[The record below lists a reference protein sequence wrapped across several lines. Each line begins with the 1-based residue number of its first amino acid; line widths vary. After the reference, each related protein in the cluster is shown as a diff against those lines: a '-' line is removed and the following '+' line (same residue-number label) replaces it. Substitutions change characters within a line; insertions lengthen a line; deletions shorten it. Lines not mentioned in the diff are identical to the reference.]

1 MKKVTFDL
9 DGVVIPNVEKTCE
22 LYGIDFNKITEYR
35 IDHCKLLTEHEK
47 RRIKSGFGSVE
58 AFKYSGL
65 CCGAEFLEEIARK
78 CELYIHSLS
87 FNDDI
92 KEYKKMLLKGVIPS
106 LREENINLEIY
117 SEYTV
122 KEIEKTDI
130 IVEDCLENL
139 INNYTKFD
147 KAYLIDYLYN
157 RNVDL
162 SKYPKIVRVAN
173 LKHCIDRLLKEDLV

>member
-1 MKKVTFDL
+1 MVRELLDRKTLEKLTSTEGIIEVLCGIENVDL
-9 DGVVIPNVEKTCE
+9 DNIEE
-22 LYGIDFNKITEYR
+22 LEEDKRSLI
-35 IDHCKLLTEHEK
+35 EHEK

-87 FNDDI
+87 FNDGI

-130 IVEDCLENL
+130 VVEDCLENL
-139 INNYTKFD
+139 IYKW
-147 KAYLIDYLYN
+147 L
-157 RNVDL
+157 
-162 SKYPKIVRVAN
+162 
-173 LKHCIDRLLKEDLV
+173 